1 MNKNLQN
8 KTLEFIEKA
17 IKKHG
22 YKYDY
27 SKVEYTGSH
36 NKVCIICSEH
46 GEFYQSAT
54 NHLSGNVR
62 YKMIHINNFTNFLH
76 HIMLSKQHNML
87 LF

>member
-1 MNKNLQN
+1 MNKNPQS

-22 YKYDY
+22 
-27 SKVEYTGSH
+27 
-36 NKVCIICSEH
+36 
-46 GEFYQSAT
+46 
-54 NHLSGNVR
+54 

-76 HIMLSKQHNML
+76 HIMLSKQRNML